1 MKLIDYVVLG
11 IILLILGSV
20 FWYIRKAK
28 KKGIKCIGCPYR
40 ESCSGNCGNCSHR

>member
-11 IILLILGSV
+11 IILLILSSV

-28 KKGIKCIGCPYR
+28 KKGTKCIGCPCR